1 MQIRINEWA
10 QKYDFN
16 AMFLNSIFSTL
27 YFEEMHGSDIE
38 PENFIKNV
46 SVMRTKEANDGFYSI
61 LWMRQFENASVV
73 YLNVSMTEE
82 GRMKF
87 HTLSITGTDEEFNCR
102 SEGGGGSDGNLTYTY
117 VVTPALSEDISR
129 YQFIINESEVPLKK
143 DGSTE
148 IVI

>member
-1 MQIRINEWA
+1 
-10 QKYDFN
+10 
-16 AMFLNSIFSTL
+16 
-27 YFEEMHGSDIE
+27 
-38 PENFIKNV
+38 
-46 SVMRTKEANDGFYSI
+46 
-61 LWMRQFENASVV
+61 MRQFENASVV